1 MRHSAMQQLD
11 LLVNHA
17 EAKTEPPADA
27 ATLPALR
34 EVTPKADVSDFDSLI
49 SAAKSSGVLSGSLA
63 NTIECVFDCIDIAE
77 EEIAAAKIRFPEIAD
92 EIHETFR
99 FLRPTEPLEGLC
111 DTLYR
116 HHARELILRASADAN
131 LEPGTTAEVLGALSR
146 LSLAGPPSREMT
158 LLYMKLFGEIFPEQ
172 ASEIFAGICPN
183 DYELT
188 RVAELESEFRRKLG
202 TERDVRCS

>member
-1 MRHSAMQQLD
+1 M
-11 LLVNHA
+11 
-17 EAKTEPPADA
+17 
-27 ATLPALR
+27 
-34 EVTPKADVSDFDSLI
+34 
-49 SAAKSSGVLSGSLA
+49 
-63 NTIECVFDCIDIAE
+63 
-77 EEIAAAKIRFPEIAD
+77 
-92 EIHETFR
+92 
-99 FLRPTEPLEGLC
+99 
-111 DTLYR
+111 
-116 HHARELILRASADAN
+116 RASADAN